1 MILQSLLRY
10 YEILADDPESGIARP
25 GWAYVKV
32 SLIASLSPE
41 GELLGLI
48 PCKIQQQRGKKLAEV
63 PQLMLMP
70 EPAKKTAGV
79 HANFLCENTEY
90 VFGLDTKGRPER
102 TRRCFEAFREKH
114 LRLLGPLE
122 VPEARAIC
130 RFVSRWNPDTAAQ
143 HPLLQSSLDDL
154 AAGANIA
161 FQLEGGRLLH
171 KVPEIQAAWEAD
183 REAGSS
189 TVRGQCLVSGEL
201 RPIARLH
208 PSIKGVQ
215 GAQAVGASI
224 VSFNARAYESY
235 GRENGQGLNAPVSE
249 YAAFAY
255 TTVLN
260 RLLADSAY
268 RMRLGDATVVYWA
281 EAPGTAYQEVSQ
293 LFMNPPMDEGGT
305 NAVQDTA
312 TESMI
317 GRAIGKVASGLPV
330 ASAFHLDPNVQF
342 CILALSPNS
351 ARLSVRFFLRD
362 SFGNFLERIT
372 AHYRDLQ
379 LAHAPFEPEVF
390 PPWKLLAETVS
401 PTSRDKSASPLLSGA
416 VMRAILTGS
425 PYPESLASAIHLRI
439 RAEHEVSYYKAAI
452 LKACLLRKR
461 LKPSDREVLTVSL
474 NEQSTNKA
482 YVLGRLFSVLEKLQ
496 QEAHSDPKG
505 KVELNSS
512 IRDRY
517 FTSACASPSSVFS
530 ILLCLSNTHISKS
543 KYGKIRSIQIENLLG
558 KLNVNDDP
566 FPAQLSLDDQGIF
579 ILGYYHQKSANYAK
593 SEKKEEEQQ
602 L

>member
-1 MILQSLLRY
+1 
-10 YEILADDPESGIARP
+10 
-25 GWAYVKV
+25 
-32 SLIASLSPE
+32 
-41 GELLGLI
+41 
-48 PCKIQQQRGKKLAEV
+48 
-63 PQLMLMP
+63 MLMP
-70 EPAKKTAGV
+70 EPAKKASGV
-79 HANFLCENTEY
+79 RANFLCENAEY

-161 FQLEGGRLLH
+161 FQLEGGKLLH
-171 KVPEIQAAWEAD
+171 KVPETQAAWEAD

-401 PTSRDKSASPLLSGA
+401 PASRDKSASPLLSGA

-482 YVLGRLFSVLEKLQ
+482 YVLGRLFSVLEKAQ
-496 QEAHSDPKG
+496 QDASPG
-505 KVELNSS
+505 ISTT

-517 FTSACASPSSVFS
+517 FASACANPSSVFPT
-530 ILLCLSNTHISKS
+530 LLRLSMAHISKAE
-543 KYGKIRSIQIENLLG
+543 YGTTSYNRIDSLLG
-558 KLNVNDDP
+558 KLEVTDDP
-566 FPAQLSLDDQGIF
+566 FPAQLSLDEQGIF
-579 ILGYYHQKSANYAK
+579 ILGYYHQNRANYAK
-593 SEKKEEEQQ
+593 AEKKEEEQQ

>member
-1 MILQSLLRY
+1 M
-10 YEILADDPESGIARP
+10 
-25 GWAYVKV
+25 
-32 SLIASLSPE
+32 
-41 GELLGLI
+41 
-48 PCKIQQQRGKKLAEV
+48 
-63 PQLMLMP
+63 
-70 EPAKKTAGV
+70 
-79 HANFLCENTEY
+79 
-90 VFGLDTKGRPER
+90 
-102 TRRCFEAFREKH
+102 
-114 LRLLGPLE
+114 
-122 VPEARAIC
+122 
-130 RFVSRWNPDTAAQ
+130 
-143 HPLLQSSLDDL
+143 QSSLDDL
-154 AAGANIA
+154 SAGANIA
-161 FQLEGGRLLH
+161 FQLEDGRLLH

-401 PTSRDKSASPLLSGA
+401 PASRDKSASPLLSGA

-482 YVLGRLFSVLEKLQ
+482 YVLGRLFSVLEKAQ
-496 QEAHSDPKG
+496 QDASPG
-505 KVELNSS
+505 ISTT

-517 FTSACASPSSVFS
+517 FASACANPSSVFPT
-530 ILLCLSNTHISKS
+530 LLRLSMAHISKAE
-543 KYGKIRSIQIENLLG
+543 YGTTSYNRIDSLLG
-558 KLNVNDDP
+558 KLEVTDDP
-566 FPAQLSLDDQGIF
+566 FPAQLSLDEQGIF
-579 ILGYYHQKSANYAK
+579 ILGYYHQNRANYAK
-593 SEKKEEEQQ
+593 AEKKEEEQQ
-602 L
+602 P